1 MAYVD
6 CIRCGQIKRT
16 TEVERNICT
25 DCREIEL
32 SDYVLGLLLEP
43 GAHDGF
49 YRRVRDKARQLG
61 LLDSTATQDTE

>member
-1 MAYVD
+1 M
-6 CIRCGQIKRT
+6 QN
-16 TEVERNICT
+16 NICA

-32 SDYVLGLLLEP
+32 SDYVLSLLGAD

-61 LLDSTATQDTE
+61 LLDSATDDDSVS